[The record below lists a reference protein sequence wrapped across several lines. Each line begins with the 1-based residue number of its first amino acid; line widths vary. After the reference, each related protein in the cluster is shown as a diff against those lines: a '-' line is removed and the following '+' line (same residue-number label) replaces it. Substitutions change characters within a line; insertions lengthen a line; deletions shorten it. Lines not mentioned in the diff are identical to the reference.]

1 MRLMLVFSLVM
12 WSAPLAA
19 ANTVLVVGDS
29 LSAAYNIS
37 LAEGWVALMGDRLKQ
52 ADCPVSIVNAAIT
65 GETSAG
71 GLARLPKLLER
82 NQPSIV
88 ILELGG
94 NDGLRG
100 IPAVYLEE
108 NLAAMIRLSR
118 EAGARVLLLGI
129 QIPSNYGRR
138 YGDSLAAVYPRLVE
152 LFDVP
157 LVSFFLADV
166 ADRPELMQAD
176 GIHPNARAQPLL
188 VDAVYPAIAP
198 LLTDC
203 RISQSPD
210 LGEPYTDGP

>member
-1 MRLMLVFSLVM
+1 MRLMLVLSLVM
-12 WSAPLAA
+12 WAAPLAA

-52 ADCPVSIVNAAIT
+52 ADCPVSMVNAAIT

-100 IPAVYLEE
+100 IPAVHLEE

-138 YGDSLAAVYPRLVE
+138 YGESLAGVYPRLVE

-157 LVSFFLADV
+157 LVGFFLADV

-188 VDAVYPAIAP
+188 VDAVFPAIAP
-198 LLTDC
+198 LLSDC
-203 RISQSPD
+203 QISQNPD